1 MNQTETIAA
10 LATPNGMSALAI
22 VRISGSKSFE
32 IVSKCLLEKQKF
44 TSAPSNI
51 IKLYTLV
58 DLKTKSN
65 IDEITAIK
73 YSAPKSFTGEEMVEI
88 FCHGGPRIVEEI
100 ATTIIDA
107 GAVPAGRGEFSRRAF
122 ENGKIDLF
130 KAEAIKGMIESTGD
144 IELAC
149 AKKLYK
155 TKYTKFKKWREK
167 LENISSFIEADIEF
181 EETSNEEKRKITFE
195 LESFLNEINNELKK
209 KEKIRNV
216 EKGINLVIAGPANT
230 GKSSLF
236 NSLVGKDRTIVHH
249 EPGTTRDVIS
259 ENIWICGYQVVL
271 IDSAGI
277 RDTINEIEKKGI
289 IRSKEEIEN
298 ASIIIWVTAANEKLN
313 DEEIDEIKKI
323 SGKEMIGVINKSDLD
338 TGKEKKEFFIKNN
351 IEKIEVSVK
360 TGENIKMLYDK
371 IALIINAIHKKIEIP
386 DVFLN
391 KRHEEI
397 GKTIFNE
404 TMSAKKEWGRPE
416 IAAFHIKKA
425 INKIDELIGKTDNE
439 NVLNNIFNQF
449 CVGK

>member
-1 MNQTETIAA
+1 MNQPETIAA

-32 IVSKCLLEKQKF
+32 IVSKCLLEKKKF
-44 TSAPSNI
+44 TSAHHNRI
-51 IKLYTLV
+51 NLYTLV

-73 YSAPKSFTGEEMVEI
+73 YSAPKSFTGEDMVEI
-88 FCHGGPRIVEEI
+88 ICHGGPRIVEEI
-100 ATTIIDA
+100 ATTILDA
-107 GAVPAGRGEFSRRAF
+107 GAMPAGRGEFSRRAF

-130 KAEAIKGMIESTGD
+130 KAEAIKGIIESTGD

-155 TKYTKFKKWREK
+155 NNYTSFKKWREK
-167 LENISSFIEADIEF
+167 LEKISSFIEANIEF
-181 EETSNEEKRKITFE
+181 EETINEGKTINE
-195 LESFLNEINNELKK
+195 LDSFLNEIKNELKK

-216 EKGINLVIAGPANT
+216 EKGITVVIAGPANT
-230 GKSSLF
+230 GKSSIF
-236 NSLVGKDRTIVHH
+236 NSLVGKERTIVHH

-289 IRSKEEIEN
+289 IKSKEEIEN
-298 ASIIIWVTAANEKLN
+298 ASIILWVTDANEKIN
-313 DEEIDEIKKI
+313 EKEIEEIKKN
-323 SGKEMIGVINKSDLD
+323 SGKEMLGVINKIDLD
-338 TGKEKKEFFIKNN
+338 SGKEKKEFFIKNN
-351 IEKIEVSVK
+351 IETIEISVK
-360 TGENIKMLYDK
+360 TGEKIKKLNDK
-371 IALIINAIHKKIEIP
+371 IALIIQAIHKKIEIP

-397 GKTIFNE
+397 GNFIFKEIKCTKNE
-404 TMSAKKEWGRPE
+404 WERPE
-416 IAAFHIKKA
+416 IAAVHLKNA
-425 INKIDELIGKTDNE
+425 INKLDELIGKTDNE